1 MNTSSIFLKFEKRR
15 GIMFDPI
22 QRLNASLKEAPVV
35 WKGDYPYF
43 IHPLTDG
50 VPRLEA
56 DVFQAVVDL
65 VFDSVQWD
73 KIDLLLGIEAMGLPL
88 TSSLSLRTGLPQVVA
103 RKRSYGLDGEITID
117 QNTGYS
123 KGSMY
128 LNDIKPGE
136 SIAIV
141 DDVLS
146 TGGTLDAVIKGV
158 EKAGANVKSIVA
170 VVEKGPGLEMLK
182 TKYPAI
188 DISSIVRLTMEGA
201 EIVLLDEVV

>member
-1 MNTSSIFLKFEKRR
+1 MS
-15 GIMFDPI
+15 DAI
-22 QRLNASLKEAPVV
+22 QRLTTSLKEAPVV

-65 VFDSVQWD
+65 VFDSVDWS

-103 RKRSYGLDGEITID
+103 RKRSYGLEREITID
-117 QNTGYS
+117 QTTGYS

-128 LNDIKPGE
+128 LNDINPGE

-158 EKAGANVKSIVA
+158 ERAGAHVSTIVA
-170 VVEKGPGLEMLK
+170 VVEKGPGLKMLK
-182 TKYPAI
+182 EKYPAI
-188 DISSIVRLTMEGA
+188 DISSIVRLTMNGA
-201 EIVLLDEVV
+201 EIVLLDEVA

>member
-1 MNTSSIFLKFEKRR
+1 MQ
-15 GIMFDPI
+15 DAI
-22 QRLNASLKEAPVV
+22 QRLSASLKEAPVV
-35 WKGDYPYF
+35 WKGDYAYF
-43 IHPLTDG
+43 VHPLTDG

-56 DVFQAVVDL
+56 DVFQAVIDL
-65 VFDSVQWD
+65 VYDSVDWNN
-73 KIDLLLGIEAMGLPL
+73 IDLLLGIEAMGLPL

-117 QNTGYS
+117 QETGYS

-158 EKAGANVKSIVA
+158 VRAGATVSTIVT
-170 VVEKGPGLEMLK
+170 VVEKGPGLEMLRE
-182 TKYPAI
+182 KYPSI
-188 DISSIVRLTMEGA
+188 DISSIVRLTMNGA
-201 EIVLLDEVV
+201 EIILLDEVV

>member
-1 MNTSSIFLKFEKRR
+1 MQ
-15 GIMFDPI
+15 DAI
-22 QRLNASLKEAPVV
+22 QRLSASLKEAPVV
-35 WKGDYPYF
+35 RKGDYAYF
-43 IHPLTDG
+43 VHPLTDG

-56 DVFQAVVDL
+56 DVFQAVIDL
-65 VFDSVQWD
+65 VYDSVDWNN
-73 KIDLLLGIEAMGLPL
+73 IDLLLGIAAMGLPL

-117 QNTGYS
+117 QETGYS

-158 EKAGANVKSIVA
+158 VRAGATVSTIVT
-170 VVEKGPGLEMLK
+170 VVEKGPGLEMLRE
-182 TKYPAI
+182 KYPSI
-188 DISSIVRLTMEGA
+188 DISSIVRLTMNGA
-201 EIVLLDEVV
+201 EIILLDEVV

>member
-1 MNTSSIFLKFEKRR
+1 M
-15 GIMFDPI
+15 
-22 QRLNASLKEAPVV
+22 
-35 WKGDYPYF
+35 
-43 IHPLTDG
+43 
-50 VPRLEA
+50 
-56 DVFQAVVDL
+56 VDL
-65 VFDSVQWD
+65 VFDSVEWGNV
-73 KIDLLLGIEAMGLPL
+73 DLLLGIEAMGLPL

-128 LNDIKPGE
+128 INDIKSGE

-158 EKAGANVKSIVA
+158 EKAGANVTTIVA

-182 TKYPAI
+182 TKYPAV

-201 EIVLLDEVV
+201 EIVLLDEVA

>member
-1 MNTSSIFLKFEKRR
+1 MNTLSISLRSEQRR
-15 GIMFDPI
+15 GIMFDAI

-65 VFDSVQWD
+65 VFDSIDWSN
-73 KIDLLLGIEAMGLPL
+73 IDLLLGIEAMGLPL

-103 RKRSYGLDGEITID
+103 RKRSYGLDGEIVID

-141 DDVLS
+141 EDVLS

-158 EKAGANVKSIVA
+158 QRAGANVTSIVA
-170 VVEKGPGLEMLK
+170 IVEKGPGLEMLK
-182 TKYPAI
+182 KKYPTI
-188 DISSIVRLTMEGA
+188 DISSIVRLTMDGA